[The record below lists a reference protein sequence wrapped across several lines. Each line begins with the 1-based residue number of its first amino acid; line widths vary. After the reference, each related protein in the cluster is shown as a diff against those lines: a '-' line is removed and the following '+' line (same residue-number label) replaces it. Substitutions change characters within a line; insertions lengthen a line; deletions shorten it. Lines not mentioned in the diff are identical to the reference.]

1 MSQYGSG
8 FGPPQGYQPPD
19 AYSHAPPP
27 AYTAPPYQSSETA
40 QTQHPGHGRVT
51 LESYEYNRQAI
62 PGLGLNFSNNAVNWQ
77 QAWANGAP
85 QPEAERPQ
93 AGPTERIPTIE
104 HVVRSPPAIQTRL
117 TANRVADN
125 TAEEGELSE
134 GELEDIYEPGQVEE
148 QASGRPPSN
157 GLPLLPTA
165 SSLRHPGEVPSQ
177 PQTYRAVGKEAST
190 ARYWDPEQSAR
201 ERSGSYSPYLSPRE
215 IHSNDQ
221 ANSPSDGIDT
231 PRSQMNEDRV
241 EISVSTKS
249 MHVDQTERQPGL
261 MEESTNRSIDEAKR
275 RAQDA
280 ILRLWPLNIRY
291 QNYLDEG
298 IDRQLL
304 DGLFTELGL
313 DSTRTKAI
321 AELPTTSPPIQRKE
335 PPKEIPHVQD
345 DGKESDHANGHLDRA
360 TKPKDKSEERKD
372 RIARLLA
379 AKGSKS
385 AVAIPEV
392 AVPGVAVPEITTV
405 RVPPTA
411 PSAMLPNKTQSEK
424 SKLIQQKMEALK
436 KSRANKTAHTEGS
449 ATPATDNNVVK
460 PPALSSAP
468 GLDNVPGPSAS
479 AIMVDQPPA
488 TLERSESHGAP
499 SIPGLF
505 LSSTPQASP
514 VVNQRKRP
522 VAADLNE
529 NSASNAHKRPFGQN
543 RESRPFLIDVSDDE
557 DDAEME
563 IDSPELRPS
572 SIHRPTTPTEK
583 TASFRDHPALSDN
596 LSHRQLS
603 SPKAVS
609 TPTGQGSSGSSMYDL
624 ESMNKK
630 IEDMKRKIA
639 EAEARKKAKLSSNGT
654 PSVPQSQVQSKE
666 GSVDTTHIALPTP
679 GVMTPSGTDA
689 EEDGRSTPLPS
700 QPTPEQ
706 SRKLGKVR
714 GQKGQTKSPLRSRA
728 ASARLPV
735 LEAYRSE
742 QTRQLK
748 HLQSEVARIEKEIQ
762 ASLQEEERLR
772 EEVIESEPDAESQD
786 DSELEDLST
795 EPHIGPQSTDSHLEH
810 SIETI
815 NRVLPTNEKL
825 ESHGSSSREN
835 PNVSTDAR
843 THDQVVDVTGGQG
856 IDEETGYMRHDSVA
870 DYTAASPEDALA
882 PVDGTSAAGEDAQSG
897 EISSDPETDV
907 AMEEDADSSS
917 EEDNGGSL
925 DGYEPTVAG
934 VEIPNAQSPAKSA
947 SWSPPPPGEDAVLE
961 TSDTDLQGVSATSP
975 VTQPISAADGG
986 SASVSE
992 SGREVDL
999 LHNEELTR
1007 TLTLKQVEQ
1016 ATEVSDS
1023 GASKSTFAPY
1033 ETPLQYFRAYRFHPK
1048 FKDSIAGGLRSLTY
1062 SNKIDVKREVCPD
1075 QLAGAVCPRGNQCEF
1090 QHFEN
1095 MKAPDDQILLQ
1106 LGAYGNYEGEQK
1118 QKYITGLRDLLTGFR
1133 NRKIKDFQAI
1143 SEGIIEYRA
1152 QFHGDKTKILPL
1164 GSVSI

>member
-1 MSQYGSG
+1 
-8 FGPPQGYQPPD
+8 
-19 AYSHAPPP
+19 
-27 AYTAPPYQSSETA
+27 
-40 QTQHPGHGRVT
+40 
-51 LESYEYNRQAI
+51 
-62 PGLGLNFSNNAVNWQ
+62 
-77 QAWANGAP
+77 
-85 QPEAERPQ
+85 
-93 AGPTERIPTIE
+93 
-104 HVVRSPPAIQTRL
+104 
-117 TANRVADN
+117 
-125 TAEEGELSE
+125 
-134 GELEDIYEPGQVEE
+134 
-148 QASGRPPSN
+148 
-157 GLPLLPTA
+157 
-165 SSLRHPGEVPSQ
+165 
-177 PQTYRAVGKEAST
+177 
-190 ARYWDPEQSAR
+190 
-201 ERSGSYSPYLSPRE
+201 
-215 IHSNDQ
+215 
-221 ANSPSDGIDT
+221 
-231 PRSQMNEDRV
+231 MNEERV

-249 MHVDQTERQPGL
+249 MRADGTEQQPGL
-261 MEESTNRSIDEAKR
+261 MEKSTDTSIDEAKR

-313 DSTRTKAI
+313 DSTRTEAI
-321 AELPTTSPPIQRKE
+321 AELPATSPPIQRKE
-335 PPKEIPHVQD
+335 LPKEIPHVQG
-345 DGKESDHANGHLDRA
+345 DGKESDHANGNLDRA

-385 AVAIPEV
+385 AVGIPEV
-392 AVPGVAVPEITTV
+392 AVPEVAVPEITTV

-424 SKLIQQKMEALK
+424 SKLIQQKMEALR

-449 ATPATDNNVVK
+449 ATPATDNIVVK
-460 PPALSSAP
+460 PPALPSAT
-468 GLDNVPGPSAS
+468 GKDNVPGPSAS
-479 AIMVDQPPA
+479 ATMADQPPA

-639 EAEARKKAKLSSNGT
+639 EAEARKKAKLSSNET
-654 PSVPQSQVQSKE
+654 PSVPQSQDQSKE
-666 GSVDTTHIALPTP
+666 GSVDTTNIALPTP

-689 EEDGRSTPLPS
+689 EGDGRSTPLPS

-706 SRKLGKVR
+706 SRKLGRVR
-714 GQKGQTKSPLRSRA
+714 GRKGQTKSPLRSRA

-772 EEVIESEPDAESQD
+772 EEVIESESDAESQD
-786 DSELEDLST
+786 DSELEDLSI
-795 EPHIGPQSTDSHLEH
+795 EPHIGPQSKDTPLEH

-815 NRVLPTNEKL
+815 NRILPANEEL
-825 ESHGSSSREN
+825 EGHGLPSREN
-835 PNVSTDAR
+835 PNVSTDTR
-843 THDQVVDVTGGQG
+843 THDEVVDVTSGRG

-870 DYTAASPEDALA
+870 DHTGASPEDALA
-882 PVDGTSAAGEDAQSG
+882 PVDDISAAGEDAQSG

-934 VEIPNAQSPAKSA
+934 VEIPNTQSPAKSA

-992 SGREVDL
+992 SGREI
-999 LHNEELTR
+999 
-1007 TLTLKQVEQ
+1007 EQ

-1023 GASKSTFAPY
+1023 GAPKSTFAPY

>member
-1 MSQYGSG
+1 MVLVGSDKSYAL
-8 FGPPQGYQPPD
+8 PI
-19 AYSHAPPP
+19 
-27 AYTAPPYQSSETA
+27 
-40 QTQHPGHGRVT
+40 RVI
-51 LESYEYNRQAI
+51 L
-62 PGLGLNFSNNAVNWQ
+62 
-77 QAWANGAP
+77 ANI
-85 QPEAERPQ
+85 RP
-93 AGPTERIPTIE
+93 
-104 HVVRSPPAIQTRL
+104 
-117 TANRVADN
+117 
-125 TAEEGELSE
+125 
-134 GELEDIYEPGQVEE
+134 
-148 QASGRPPSN
+148 
-157 GLPLLPTA
+157 
-165 SSLRHPGEVPSQ
+165 
-177 PQTYRAVGKEAST
+177 
-190 ARYWDPEQSAR
+190 
-201 ERSGSYSPYLSPRE
+201 
-215 IHSNDQ
+215 
-221 ANSPSDGIDT
+221 DT
-231 PRSQMNEDRV
+231 PRSQMDEERV
-241 EISVSTKS
+241 EISVSNKS
-249 MHVDQTERQPGL
+249 MHVDGSEQQSGL
-261 MEESTNRSIDEAKR
+261 MEKSTHRSTDEAKR

-304 DGLFTELGL
+304 DSLFTELGL
-313 DSTRTKAI
+313 DSTRTKAV
-321 AELPTTSPPIQRKE
+321 AELPATSPSIQRKE
-335 PPKEIPHVQD
+335 LPKEIPHVQS
-345 DGKESDHANGHLDRA
+345 DGKESDHANGNLDRA
-360 TKPKDKSEERKD
+360 AKPKDKSEERKD

-385 AVAIPEV
+385 AVAMPEVAVPIPEV
-392 AVPGVAVPEITTV
+392 AVPEVAVPEVAVPEVTTV

-411 PSAMLPNKTQSEK
+411 PSAMLPNKSQSEK
-424 SKLIQQKMEALK
+424 SKLIQQKMEALR
-436 KSRANKTAHTEGS
+436 KSRANKTSHTEGS
-449 ATPATDNNVVK
+449 ATPAMDNILVK

-468 GLDNVPGPSAS
+468 GLDNIPGPSDS
-479 AIMVDQPPA
+479 AIVADQPPT

-529 NSASNAHKRPFGQN
+529 YSASTAHKRPFGQN

-603 SPKAVS
+603 SPKAAS
-609 TPTGQGSSGSSMYDL
+609 TPTGQSGSGSSMYDL

-654 PSVPQSQVQSKE
+654 PSVPQSQDQSKE
-666 GSVDTTHIALPTP
+666 GSVDTTNIALPTP
-679 GVMTPSGTDA
+679 GAMTPSGTDA

-700 QPTPEQ
+700 QPTPQQ
-706 SRKLGKVR
+706 SRKLAKIR

-728 ASARLPV
+728 ASARLPA
-735 LEAYRSE
+735 LEAHRSE
-742 QTRQLK
+742 QIRQLK

-772 EEVIESEPDAESQD
+772 EGVIESESDVESQD
-786 DSELEDLST
+786 DSELEDLSGESWHPT
-795 EPHIGPQSTDSHLEH
+795 RSTRPEPGFEFVSEFGSFRRLIPGLAEPHIGPQSTDSPLEH
-810 SIETI
+810 SIKTI
-815 NRVLPTNEKL
+815 NQGLPTNE
-825 ESHGSSSREN
+825 EQEGHGSTSREN
-835 PNVSTDAR
+835 ANVSTDAR
-843 THDQVVDVTGGQG
+843 IHDEVVDVTGGQG

-870 DYTAASPEDALA
+870 DHTAASPEDALA
-882 PVDGTSAAGEDAQSG
+882 PVDDTSAAEEDAQSS
-897 EISSDPETDV
+897 EASLDPETDV

-975 VTQPISAADGG
+975 ITQPISAADGG

-999 LHNEELTR
+999 LYNEELTR
-1007 TLTLKQVEQ
+1007 TLTLRQVEQ

-1023 GASKSTFAPY
+1023 GAPKSTFAPY

-1062 SNKIDVKREVCPD
+1062 SNKIDVRREVCPD

-1095 MKAPDDQILLQ
+1095 MNAPGMCTFARSRRNDNGIMP
-1106 LGAYGNYEGEQK
+1106 GEVSANVPMGN
-1118 QKYITGLRDLLTGFR
+1118 R
-1133 NRKIKDFQAI
+1133 
-1143 SEGIIEYRA
+1143 
-1152 QFHGDKTKILPL
+1152 
-1164 GSVSI
+1164 

>member
-1 MSQYGSG
+1 MSQYGYG
-8 FGPPQGYQPPD
+8 YGPPQGYQPPD

-27 AYTAPPYQSSETA
+27 AYTAPPYQSSEAA
-40 QTQHPGHGRVT
+40 QTQHLGHGRVT

-93 AGPTERIPTIE
+93 VGPTERIPTIE
-104 HVVRSPPAIQTRL
+104 QVVRSPPAIQTRP
-117 TANRVADN
+117 TTNRVADN

-157 GLPLLPTA
+157 GLPLLPSA

-177 PQTYRAVGKEAST
+177 PQTYRAVGKEVST
-190 ARYWDPEQSAR
+190 ARYWDPEHSAR

-231 PRSQMNEDRV
+231 PRSQMNEERV

-249 MHVDQTERQPGL
+249 MRADGTEQQPGL
-261 MEESTNRSIDEAKR
+261 MEKSTDTSIDEAKR

-313 DSTRTKAI
+313 DSTRTEAI
-321 AELPTTSPPIQRKE
+321 AELPATSPPIQRKE
-335 PPKEIPHVQD
+335 LPKEIPHVQG
-345 DGKESDHANGHLDRA
+345 DGKESDHANGNLDRA

-385 AVAIPEV
+385 AVGIPEV
-392 AVPGVAVPEITTV
+392 AVPEVAVPEITTV

-424 SKLIQQKMEALK
+424 SKLIQQKMEALR

-449 ATPATDNNVVK
+449 ATPATDNIVVK
-460 PPALSSAP
+460 PPALPSAT
-468 GLDNVPGPSAS
+468 GKDNVPGPSAS
-479 AIMVDQPPA
+479 ATMADQPPA

-639 EAEARKKAKLSSNGT
+639 EAEARKKAKLSSNET
-654 PSVPQSQVQSKE
+654 PSVPQSQDQSKE
-666 GSVDTTHIALPTP
+666 GSVDTTNIALPTP

-689 EEDGRSTPLPS
+689 EGDGRSTPLPS

-706 SRKLGKVR
+706 SRKLGRVR
-714 GQKGQTKSPLRSRA
+714 GRKGQTKSPLRSRA

-772 EEVIESEPDAESQD
+772 EEVIESESDAESQD
-786 DSELEDLST
+786 DSELEDLSI
-795 EPHIGPQSTDSHLEH
+795 EPHIGPQSKDTPLEH

-815 NRVLPTNEKL
+815 NRILPANEEL
-825 ESHGSSSREN
+825 EGHGLPSREN
-835 PNVSTDAR
+835 PNVSTDTR
-843 THDQVVDVTGGQG
+843 THDEVVDVTSGRG

-870 DYTAASPEDALA
+870 DHTGASPEDALA
-882 PVDGTSAAGEDAQSG
+882 PVDDISAAGEDAQSG

-934 VEIPNAQSPAKSA
+934 VEIPNTQSPAKSA

-992 SGREVDL
+992 SGREI
-999 LHNEELTR
+999 
-1007 TLTLKQVEQ
+1007 EQ

-1023 GASKSTFAPY
+1023 GAPKSTFAPY